1 MINVLITGSDGFI
14 GKNLISHLSDQEN
27 INPIYFNKKNS
38 LFDLYKKIL
47 ICDTIIHL
55 AAINRS
61 NDNSDFLRTNFKLTK
76 LICDFIVEN
85 KLKKTIIYISSIHD
99 VKNTVY
105 GESKKLSISY
115 LKKISAKKNSIS
127 VLVLR
132 LSRVF
137 GKWSKPNYNSAIA
150 TFCYSIQNGFKA
162 KVINPKKKLDLNYI
176 DDVINEIIEYL
187 KLKKRKNFL
196 IKKVIKDYTLSTE
209 EIYNK
214 IQAVNLK
221 NSIRNISG
229 LANKKNIEKY
239 LYATFMSFL
248 PKKKITQKLK
258 TFKDKRGSF
267 TEILKTSEDGQ
278 FSFFTCEP
286 GEVRGNHFHNTKL
299 EKFLVVKGKAEF
311 QLRDL
316 HSEKVYKFILDENKP
331 ELINSIPGYVHNIK
345 NIGKE
350 KLIVFV
356 WANEIFKKK
365 KPDTMSKNV

>member
-1 MINVLITGSDGFI
+1 MINILITGSDGFI
-14 GKNLISHLSDQEN
+14 GKNLISHLLDQEN
-27 INPIYFNKKNS
+27 INPIYFTKKNS

-47 ICDTIIHL
+47 ICDTIVHL
-55 AAINRS
+55 AATNRS
-61 NDNSDFLRTNFKLTK
+61 KDNSDFIRTNFKLTK
-76 LICDFIVEN
+76 LICDFIIEN
-85 KLKKTIIYISSIHD
+85 QLKKSIIYISSIHD

-105 GESKKLSISY
+105 GESKKLSINY
-115 LKKISAKKNSIS
+115 LKKLSVKKSGIS

-150 TFCYSIQNGFKA
+150 TFCNAIQNGFIA
-162 KVINPKKKLDLNYI
+162 KVINPRKKLDLNYI
-176 DDVINEIIEYL
+176 DDVINEIINFL
-187 KLKKRKNFL
+187 NLKKKKNFV
-196 IKKVIKDYTLSTE
+196 IKKINKDYRLSTE

-214 IQAVNLK
+214 IKKLNYK
-221 NSIRNISG
+221 NSTRNISRLG
-229 LANKKNIEKY
+229 NEKNIEKY
-239 LYATFMSFL
+239 LYSTFMSFL
-248 PKKKITQKLK
+248 PEKKIIQKLK

-267 TEILKTSEDGQ
+267 TEVLKTSEDGQ

-311 QLRDL
+311 QLRNL
-316 HSEKVYKFILDENKP
+316 HSEKIYKFILDENKP

-356 WANEIFKKK
+356 WANEIFNKK
-365 KPDTMSKNV
+365 KPDTISKHV